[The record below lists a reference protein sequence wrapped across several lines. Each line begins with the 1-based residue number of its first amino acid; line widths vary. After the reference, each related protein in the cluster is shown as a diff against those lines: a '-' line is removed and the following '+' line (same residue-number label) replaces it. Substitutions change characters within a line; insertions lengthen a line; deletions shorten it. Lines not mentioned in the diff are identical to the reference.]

1 MLPILHPRSGAYV
14 RTPFSLS
21 TGSMESDRMESSIP
35 SRQWVASCKMENS
48 VLNYI
53 ISLPDLNI
61 YKMYALPQEIG
72 RRCPQ
77 ASTCCCLS
85 FYMISISCIAEAAHS
100 VLTARL
106 NGDRHRKRSR
116 VARPADPLHSTCCW
130 HESDFDMLIALT
142 IIDWLGFRVNK
153 QAKSGRPYPAG
164 N

>member
-1 MLPILHPRSGAYV
+1 MPPILHPRSGAYV
-14 RTPFSLS
+14 RTPFRLS

-35 SRQWVASCKMENS
+35 SRQWVASCKFSRLTKMENG

-53 ISLPDLNI
+53 ILLPDLNI

-77 ASTCCCLS
+77 ASACYCLS

-100 VLTARL
+100 VPTARL

-142 IIDWLGFRVNK
+142 IID
-153 QAKSGRPYPAG
+153 
-164 N
+164 